1 MSIQPEL
8 NAMAMPDDAGEHH
21 GEPAAAASGDP
32 STGADPSIEPSA
44 SSSRAHDGAR
54 EDRIRPQAMD
64 AQAADA
70 SSAKPSSGLPR
81 AAILTWRPDERPGAP
96 GPEPSD
102 TARATA
108 RAGGRRFALLAAG
121 LTFAAALGAIAGTAG
136 MAGLERLFVSAPAA
150 PVHSAAPAHPPAPT
164 VAVRHDGSDEV
175 RILRESVAQLKSN
188 VKALNENVAA
198 LRSTINLSTSAANS
212 QFTKISEALDRV
224 EKERAADRER
234 ADRERVADRERTER
248 DKAERRVTTLAPS
261 PEPTGSV
268 PAAPAGAIE
277 PKGATKT
284 SVVEG
289 WSLRRAYGSDSALVE
304 GRFGVIEIVPGD
316 LVPGLG
322 RIQEIKRQDG
332 HWVVVTSRGLV
343 VSSR

>member
-1 MSIQPEL
+1 
-8 NAMAMPDDAGEHH
+8 MAMPDDAGEHH
-21 GEPAAAASGDP
+21 GEPAAAASGDH
-32 STGADPSIEPSA
+32 STGGDPSIEASAPS
-44 SSSRAHDGAR
+44 SGAHDGAHA
-54 EDRIRPQAMD
+54 ERIRPEP
-64 AQAADA
+64 AAA
-70 SSAKPSSGLPR
+70 SAANPSAGLPR

-96 GPEPSD
+96 GPEPSE

-150 PVHSAAPAHPPAPT
+150 PVHSAAAPAHPAAPT

-234 ADRERVADRERTER
+234 ADRECAADRERAER
-248 DKAERRVTTLAPS
+248 DRAERRVTTLTPS

-268 PAAPAGAIE
+268 PAAPAGAID
-277 PKGATKT
+277 PKAAIKT

-289 WSLRRAYGSDSALVE
+289 WSLRKVYGSDSALVE
-304 GRFGVIEIVPGD
+304 GRYGVVEIMPGD

-332 HWVVVTSRGLV
+332 HWVVVTSRGLI

>member
-1 MSIQPEL
+1 
-8 NAMAMPDDAGEHH
+8 MAMPDDAGEHH
-21 GEPAAAASGDP
+21 GEPAAAASGDL
-32 STGADPSIEPSA
+32 STGGDPSIEASAPS
-44 SSSRAHDGAR
+44 SGAHDGAHA
-54 EDRIRPQAMD
+54 ERIRPEP
-64 AQAADA
+64 AAA
-70 SSAKPSSGLPR
+70 SAAKLSSGLPR

-96 GPEPSD
+96 GPEPAD

-136 MAGLERLFVSAPAA
+136 MAGLERMFVSAPAA
-150 PVHSAAPAHPPAPT
+150 PAHPAAPAI
-164 VAVRHDGSDEV
+164 AVRHDGGDEV

-198 LRSTINLSTSAANS
+198 LRSTINLSTSAANT

-234 ADRERVADRERTER
+234 A
-248 DKAERRVTTLAPS
+248 ERRVTALTPS

-268 PAAPAGAIE
+268 PAAPAGAID
-277 PKGATKT
+277 PKTAIKT

-289 WSLRRAYGSDSALVE
+289 WSLRKVYGSDAALVE
-304 GRFGVIEIVPGD
+304 GRYGVVEIMPGD

>member
-1 MSIQPEL
+1 MTIQPEL

-21 GEPAAAASGDP
+21 GEPAAAASGDL
-32 STGADPSIEPSA
+32 STGGDPSIEASAPS
-44 SSSRAHDGAR
+44 SGAHDGAHA
-54 EDRIRPQAMD
+54 ERIRPEP
-64 AQAADA
+64 AAA
-70 SSAKPSSGLPR
+70 SAAKLSSGLPR

-96 GPEPSD
+96 GPEPAD

-136 MAGLERLFVSAPAA
+136 MAGLERMFVSAPAA
-150 PVHSAAPAHPPAPT
+150 PAHPAAPAI
-164 VAVRHDGSDEV
+164 AVRHDGGDEV

-198 LRSTINLSTSAANS
+198 LRSTINLSTSAANT

-234 ADRERVADRERTER
+234 AERER
-248 DKAERRVTTLAPS
+248 AERRVTTLTPS

-268 PAAPAGAIE
+268 PAAPAGAID
-277 PKGATKT
+277 PKTAIKT

-289 WSLRRAYGSDSALVE
+289 WSLRKVYGSDAALVE
-304 GRFGVIEIVPGD
+304 GRYGVVEIMPGD

>member
-1 MSIQPEL
+1 
-8 NAMAMPDDAGEHH
+8 MAMPNDAGEHH
-21 GEPAAAASGDP
+21 GEPAAAASGDL

-44 SSSRAHDGAR
+44 SSGAEDGAR
-54 EDRIRPQAMD
+54 EELIRPEASGT
-64 AQAADA
+64 QAAGG
-70 SSAKPSSGLPR
+70 SSAKPSTTLPR

-102 TARATA
+102 TARTTA

-121 LTFAAALGAIAGTAG
+121 LTLAAAIGAVAGTAG
-136 MAGLERLFVSAPAA
+136 IAGIEHLFVSAPS
-150 PVHSAAPAHPPAPT
+150 PVAPAIAM
-164 VAVRHDGSDEV
+164 RHEGGDEV
-175 RILRESVAQLKSN
+175 RVLRESVAQLKSN
-188 VKALNENVAA
+188 VKALSDNVAA

-234 ADRERVADRERTER
+234 AERERTAER
-248 DKAERRVTTLAPS
+248 ERAERERRVTTLTPS

-268 PAAPAGAIE
+268 PPAAGAIE
-277 PKGATKT
+277 PKGAAKT
-284 SVVEG
+284 PVVEG
-289 WSLRRAYGSDSALVE
+289 WSLRRVYGSDSALVE
-304 GRFGVIEIVPGD
+304 SRYGIIEIVPGD

-332 HWVVVTSRGLV
+332 HWVVVTSRGLI

>member
-8 NAMAMPDDAGEHH
+8 NAMAMPNDAGEHH
-21 GEPAAAASGDP
+21 GEPAAPASGDP
-32 STGADPSIEPSA
+32 STGADHSIELPAPSCE
-44 SSSRAHDGAR
+44 AHDGTR
-54 EDRIRPQAMD
+54 QERIRHD
-64 AQAADA
+64 AAGA
-70 SSAKPSSGLPR
+70 SAAKPSAGLPR
-81 AAILTWRPDERPGAP
+81 ATILTWRADERPGAP
-96 GPEPSD
+96 DPEPAE

-108 RAGGRRFALLAAG
+108 RAGGRRFALLASG
-121 LTFAAALGAIAGTAG
+121 LTLAAALGAIAGTAG
-136 MAGLERLFVSAPAA
+136 MAGLERLLVSPPVASVMPAA
-150 PVHSAAPAHPPAPT
+150 VAA
-164 VAVRHDGSDEV
+164 RQEGGDEV
-175 RILRESVAQLKSN
+175 RVLRDSVAQLKGN

-212 QFTKISEALDRV
+212 QFTKISETLDRV

-234 ADRERVADRERTER
+234 ADRERAERERT
-248 DKAERRVTTLAPS
+248 ERRVTTLAPS

-268 PAAPAGAIE
+268 PPAAGGAIE
-277 PKGATKT
+277 PKPATKI

-289 WSLRRAYGSDSALVE
+289 WSLRRVYGSDSALVE
-304 GRFGVIEIVPGD
+304 GRYGIVEIVPGD

-332 HWVVVTSRGLV
+332 HWVVVTSRGLI

>member
-1 MSIQPEL
+1 
-8 NAMAMPDDAGEHH
+8 MAMPDDAGEHH
-21 GEPAAAASGDP
+21 GEPAAAASSDLA
-32 STGADPSIEPSA
+32 TGGDPSIEASAPS
-44 SSSRAHDGAR
+44 SGAHDGAHA
-54 EDRIRPQAMD
+54 ERIRPEP
-64 AQAADA
+64 AAA
-70 SSAKPSSGLPR
+70 SAAKPSSGLPR

-96 GPEPSD
+96 GPEPAD

-136 MAGLERLFVSAPAA
+136 MAGLERMFVSAPAA
-150 PVHSAAPAHPPAPT
+150 PAHPAAPAI
-164 VAVRHDGSDEV
+164 AVRHDGGDEV

-198 LRSTINLSTSAANS
+198 LRSTINLSTSAANT

-234 ADRERVADRERTER
+234 A
-248 DKAERRVTTLAPS
+248 ERRVTTLTPS

-268 PAAPAGAIE
+268 PAAPAGPIDPKTAI
-277 PKGATKT
+277 KT

-289 WSLRRAYGSDSALVE
+289 WSLRKVYGSDAALVE
-304 GRFGVIEIVPGD
+304 GRYGVVEIMPGD

>member
-1 MSIQPEL
+1 MTIQPEL

-21 GEPAAAASGDP
+21 GEPAAAASGDH
-32 STGADPSIEPSA
+32 STGGDPSIEPSTP
-44 SSSRAHDGAR
+44 SSGAHDGAHA
-54 EDRIRPQAMD
+54 ERIRPEP
-64 AQAADA
+64 AAA
-70 SSAKPSSGLPR
+70 SAAKPSAGLPR

-96 GPEPSD
+96 GPEPSE

-150 PVHSAAPAHPPAPT
+150 PVHSAAAPAHPAAPT

-234 ADRERVADRERTER
+234 AERERV
-248 DKAERRVTTLAPS
+248 ERRITTLTPS
-261 PEPTGSV
+261 PEPTGSL
-268 PAAPAGAIE
+268 PAAPAGAID
-277 PKGATKT
+277 PKAAIKT

-289 WSLRRAYGSDSALVE
+289 WSSRKLYGSDSALVE
-304 GRFGVIEIVPGD
+304 GRYGVVEIMPGD

-332 HWVVVTSRGLV
+332 HWVVVTSRGLI

>member
-1 MSIQPEL
+1 MTIQPEL

-21 GEPAAAASGDP
+21 GEPAAAASSDLA
-32 STGADPSIEPSA
+32 TGGDPSIEASAPS
-44 SSSRAHDGAR
+44 SGAHDGAHA
-54 EDRIRPQAMD
+54 ERIRPEPP
-64 AQAADA
+64 AA
-70 SSAKPSSGLPR
+70 SAANPSAGLPR

-96 GPEPSD
+96 GPEPAD

-136 MAGLERLFVSAPAA
+136 MAGLERMFVSAPAA
-150 PVHSAAPAHPPAPT
+150 PAHPAAPAI
-164 VAVRHDGSDEV
+164 AVRHDGGDEV
-175 RILRESVAQLKSN
+175 RILRESVSQLKSN

-198 LRSTINLSTSAANS
+198 LRSTINLSTSAANT

-234 ADRERVADRERTER
+234 ADRERVAERERTER
-248 DKAERRVTTLAPS
+248 ERGERRVTTLTPS

-268 PAAPAGAIE
+268 PPAPAGAIE
-277 PKGATKT
+277 PKGVTKT

-289 WSLRRAYGSDSALVE
+289 WSLR
-304 GRFGVIEIVPGD
+304 
-316 LVPGLG
+316 
-322 RIQEIKRQDG
+322 K
-332 HWVVVTSRGLV
+332 
-343 VSSR
+343 

>member
-1 MSIQPEL
+1 
-8 NAMAMPDDAGEHH
+8 MAMPDDAGEHH
-21 GEPAAAASGDP
+21 GEPAAAASGDL
-32 STGADPSIEPSA
+32 STGGDPSIEASAPS
-44 SSSRAHDGAR
+44 SGAHDGAHA
-54 EDRIRPQAMD
+54 ERIRPEP
-64 AQAADA
+64 AAA
-70 SSAKPSSGLPR
+70 SAAKPSSGLPR

-96 GPEPSD
+96 GPEPAD

-136 MAGLERLFVSAPAA
+136 MAGLERMFVSAPAA
-150 PVHSAAPAHPPAPT
+150 PAHPAAPAI
-164 VAVRHDGSDEV
+164 AVRHDGGDEV

-198 LRSTINLSTSAANS
+198 LRSTINLSTSAANT

-234 ADRERVADRERTER
+234 A
-248 DKAERRVTTLAPS
+248 ERRVTALTPS

-268 PAAPAGAIE
+268 PAAPAGAID
-277 PKGATKT
+277 PKTAIKT

-289 WSLRRAYGSDSALVE
+289 WSLRKVYGSDAALVE
-304 GRFGVIEIVPGD
+304 GRYGVVEIMPGD